1 MKQKPFLLGALATLL
16 IFNGATRAAPSGS
29 PSAINAV
36 DRPNVIFFI
45 TDDMLPHHFNFLS
58 GVERRILTPHIEK
71 LAGGGTVM
79 LNQYT
84 VSPLCTPSRYSCL
97 MGRYPSRAVNP
108 WFLQTTKKNEG
119 QTYVEFNT
127 HILKS
132 DDNIARRLKKAGYMT
147 GFVGK
152 NHVIEVH
159 GLKKPK
165 DYDSSAKL
173 PENVS
178 ILKANHDH
186 VCQGIRE
193 VGFDYV
199 DRVYHNNPDFLGLY
213 VVAVHNMDWIT
224 EGGVNFIE
232 QYHDRD
238 EPMFLYFAT
247 TLPHGPTEA
256 KRAWNANPLISAVG
270 YLDKLIAVQPA
281 RETIPERIKAAGLKV
296 TDDAC
301 NMLWVDDALGALVDK
316 LEEVGELDNTVIFF
330 FNDQWME
337 SKGTVYQGG
346 THTPSIVNRK
356 GGFPVGATSD
366 ALISSIDFVPTILDI
381 TQVPY
386 EKADFDGKSFLPY
399 LNGKPQE
406 PGRILNFEL
415 GYGRGVIKGHWKYME
430 IRYPA
435 AVANMSMAERK
446 KLLDVWNANRIRKH
460 MAIVTE
466 DPAAGF
472 SHLTAIPG
480 GGHAEAKSTGT
491 SHYPGYYD
499 PDQLY
504 DLAKDPREQNNL
516 ANDPEYKQKFEEMQR
531 EMEKILGTLPGQF
544 EL

>member
-1 MKQKPFLLGALATLL
+1 MKPKNLFVVALITALVL
-16 IFNGATRAAPSGS
+16 NGAVFAKAERQ
-29 PSAINAV
+29 
-36 DRPNVIFFI
+36 PNVIFFI

-58 GVERRILTPHIEK
+58 GTEREILTPNIER
-71 LAGGGTVM
+71 LADAGTVM

-108 WFLQTTKKNEG
+108 FFLQCTAKNSG
-119 QTYVEFNT
+119 QTHVEFNT
-127 HILKS
+127 HIIKS
-132 DDNIARRLKKAGYMT
+132 DQSIAKILKDAGYVT

-152 NHVIEVH
+152 NHVIEVN
-159 GLKKPK
+159 GLKRAK

-178 ILKANHDH
+178 FLKANHDH

-213 VVAVHNMDWIT
+213 EVAVHNMDWIT

-256 KRAWNANPLISAVG
+256 ERAWNANPLLSAVG
-270 YLDKLIAVQPA
+270 YLDKPVTVQPA

-301 NMLWVDDALGALVDK
+301 NMLWVDDALGALMDK
-316 LEEVGELDNTVIFF
+316 LEEVGEMDNTVIIF

-346 THTPSIVNRK
+346 THTPGIVSRK
-356 GGFPVGATSD
+356 GGFSVGATCD
-366 ALISSIDFVPTILDI
+366 ALVSSIDFAPTILDFAK
-381 TQVPY
+381 VPY
-386 EKADFDGKSFLPY
+386 AASDFDGVSFLPY
-399 LNGKPQE
+399 LNGQQQD
-406 PGRILNFEL
+406 PGRVLYFEL
-415 GYGRGVIKGHWKYME
+415 GYGRGVIKGDLKYME
-430 IRYPA
+430 LRYPEE
-435 AVANMSMAERK
+435 VTKMTMAERK
-446 KLLDVWNANRIRKH
+446 KLLGDWNANRIRKH
-460 MAIVTE
+460 MQIVTE
-466 DPAAGF
+466 DPSAGF

-491 SHYPGYYD
+491 KHYPGYYD

-504 DLAKDPREQNNL
+504 DLSKDPREQNNL

>member
-1 MKQKPFLLGALATLL
+1 MKSKILFVAASIAVLVLNSTASAGGRATKQADRKPN
-16 IFNGATRAAPSGS
+16 I
-29 PSAINAV
+29 
-36 DRPNVIFFI
+36 IFFI
-45 TDDMLPHHFNFLS
+45 TDDMLPHHFNFLP
-58 GVERRILTPHIEK
+58 GTERKILTPNMER
-71 LAGGGTVM
+71 LAEGGAVM

-97 MGRYPSRAVNP
+97 MGRYPSRADNP
-108 WFLQTTKKNEG
+108 WFLQTTRKNEG

-127 HILKS
+127 HIIKS
-132 DDNIARRLKKAGYMT
+132 DQNIAKILKDAGYVT
-147 GFVGK
+147 GFAGK
-152 NHVIEVH
+152 NHVVEVN
-159 GLKKPK
+159 GLKRAA

-178 ILKANHDH
+178 FLKANHDH

-199 DRVYHNNPDFLGLY
+199 DRVYHNNPNFLGLY
-213 VVAVHNMDWIT
+213 EVAVHNMDWIT

-270 YLDKLIAVQPA
+270 YLEKLIAVQPA
-281 RETIPERIKAAGLKV
+281 RETIPQRIKAAGLKV

-316 LEEVGELDNTVIFF
+316 LEAVGELDNTIIFF

-346 THTPSIVNRK
+346 THTPSIVWRQ

-366 ALISSIDFVPTILDI
+366 ALVSSIDFVPTILDFAHI
-381 TQVPY
+381 PY
-386 EKADFDGKSFLPY
+386 EPSDFDGQSFLPY
-399 LNGKPQE
+399 LNGKKQD
-406 PGRILNFEL
+406 PGRILYFEL
-415 GYGRGVIKGHWKYME
+415 GYGRGVIKGNWKYME

-435 AVANMSMAERK
+435 TVANMTMEERK
-446 KLLDVWNANRIRKH
+446 KLLDDWNANRIRKH
-460 MAIVTE
+460 MEIVTE

-480 GGHAEAKSTGT
+480 GGHAEVKSTGT

-504 DLAKDPREQNNL
+504 DLSKDPREQKNL
-516 ANDPEYKQKFEEMQR
+516 SKDPEYKQKLEEMQR
-531 EMEKILGTLPGQF
+531 ELRKVLDILPGNF
-544 EL
+544 AL

>member
-1 MKQKPFLLGALATLL
+1 MKSNALFFAALVSVL
-16 IFNGATRAAPSGS
+16 IWNSTAFGMAKTA
-29 PSAINAV
+29 
-36 DRPNVIFFI
+36 DRQPNVIFFI

-58 GVERRILTPHIEK
+58 GTERKILTPTIER
-71 LAGGGTVM
+71 LAEGGTVM

-97 MGRYPSRAVNP
+97 MGRYPSRADNP
-108 WFLQTTKKNEG
+108 FFLQTTQKNDG

-127 HILKS
+127 HVIESDKS
-132 DDNIARRLKKAGYMT
+132 IARLLKDAGYVT

-152 NHVIEVH
+152 NHVIEVQD
-159 GLKKPK
+159 LKRAS
-165 DYDSSAKL
+165 DYDSSARL

-178 ILKANHDH
+178 FLKANHDH

-213 VVAVHNMDWIT
+213 EVAVHNMDWIT
-224 EGGVNFIE
+224 EGGINFID

-256 KRAWNANPLISAVG
+256 KRAWNADPLLSAVG
-270 YLDKLIAVQPA
+270 YLDKPVAVQPA
-281 RETIPERIKAAGLKV
+281 RGTIPERIKAAGLKV

-346 THTPSIVNRK
+346 VHTPSIVWRD

-366 ALISSIDFVPTILDI
+366 ALINSIDFTPTILDVA
-381 TQVPY
+381 QVPY
-386 EKADFDGKSFLPY
+386 KKIDFDGESFLPY
-399 LNGKPQE
+399 LNGKQQD
-406 PGRILNFEL
+406 PGRILYFEL
-415 GYGRGVIKGHWKYME
+415 GYGRGVIKGKWKYME

-435 AVANMSMAERK
+435 EVANMTMDERK
-446 KLLDVWNANRIRKH
+446 KLLDDWNANRIRKH
-460 MAIVTE
+460 MEIVTE

-499 PDQLY
+499 PNQLY
-504 DLAKDPREQNNL
+504 DLSKDPREQKNL
-516 ANDPEYKQKFEEMQR
+516 STDPEHKQKLEEMQR
-531 EMEKILGTLPGQF
+531 ELHKVLDALPGTF
-544 EL
+544 AL